1 MILRPRFGIFMSRE
15 GDEGVGTVSSG
26 RWGGFP
32 PPKIFQPGKWWL
44 PALRGISSSK
54 GVPHEPWWTVH
65 VGVLGGVCIYD
76 FIWFY
81 DRSTNQVDKEKMTAD
96 TNGSN
101 DSNDQTA
108 WVQTSAI
115 RFQDRIVL
123 ISNWTQTL
131 DLIERL
137 WSWALRF
144 SGDHFRS
151 TDGFVRNG
159 GNDGMEGRMGP
170 AKKFWKEYE
179 ETGKNA

>member
-65 VGVLGGVCIYD
+65 VGVLGGVSIYD

-81 DRSTNQVDKEKMTAD
+81 DRSTNQVDKEKWRQTPMGPT
-96 TNGSN
+96 TPTTRQHGSKLLRSVFRIALCWSPTGHKLLILSK
-101 DSNDQTA
+101 DFDPGRWKS
-108 WVQTSAI
+108 W
-115 RFQDRIVL
+115 DR
-123 ISNWTQTL
+123 
-131 DLIERL
+131 
-137 WSWALRF
+137 
-144 SGDHFRS
+144 FRS

-170 AKKFWKEYE
+170 AEKIWKEYE